1 MAESHKLSI
10 SPRGDREIVMS
21 RDFDA
26 PRQLVWDAW
35 TKPELVK
42 RWLCGPEGWSLT
54 RCDIDLRVGGA
65 YRFELTRTGIH
76 EAADSPFEWKDEV
89 MGWGGVY
96 LDLAEPERW
105 VNTELFDEAWYEGES
120 LLTYVLT
127 EHDGVTH
134 LESTMRLVSTEARD
148 TALTSGMDEGM
159 DVDYA
164 RLDEL
169 LAQIQAETAAMA

>member
-1 MAESHKLSI
+1 MTESHKLNI
-10 SPRGDREIVMS
+10 YPRGDFEIVMT

-35 TKPELVK
+35 TKPELVR
-42 RWLCGPEGWSLT
+42 RWLRGPEGWSLT

-65 YRFELTRTGIH
+65 YRFEITRTGADK
-76 EAADSPFEWKDEV
+76 AAANAFEWKDEV

-96 LDLAEPERW
+96 REVAEPERW

-120 LLTYVLT
+120 LLTYILT
-127 EHDGVTH
+127 EQDGITH
-134 LESTMRLVSTEARD
+134 FESTMRLVSTAARD

-159 DVDYA
+159 AVDYA

-169 LAQIQAETAAMA
+169 LTEIKASAATLA